1 MSPQGVPRAA
11 PGQQNNVPNPSSG
24 LGLVYHATS
33 QPTDAVLVISQVL
46 VGAGGA
52 VSIISSYIGVQGSVP
67 HQDMAIATAV
77 LNLISSIGSS
87 ITVAVSSSV
96 WNEQVPRNLE
106 TYLGATHNA
115 TQRAEI
121 FGSIY
126 VARLAEPRALVKQ
139 GRFRAPCRKGC
150 LYVSG

>member
-1 MSPQGVPRAA
+1 VSPHSVSARELDPLQT
-11 PGQQNNVPNPSSG
+11 NTNSIHSG

-33 QPTDAVLVISQVL
+33 KPTDAVLVTSQVL

-77 LNLISSIGSS
+77 LNLISSVGSS

-96 WNEQVPRNLE
+96 WNQEVPRNLE
-106 TYLGATHNA
+106 KYIGATHNA

-126 VARLAEPRALVKQ
+126 VARLAEPRDLVKQ
-139 GRFRAPCRKGC
+139 GKCNRQGREHILTA
-150 LYVSG
+150 Y